1 LDSEKHTKRDRS
13 DRKGIGLFS
22 YEQER
27 YTTPYQYFAQAAVGT
42 FIAAL
47 SLLLLFHE
55 VAALSDESRKYSWD
69 AARLWE
75 LIPGLAGIVIGLFM
89 AHAGIIFWMRRIISR
104 TRSARKSR
112 RRNSS

>member
-22 YEQER
+22 YEQEK

-47 SLLLLFHE
+47 GLLLLFHE
-55 VAALSDESRKYSWD
+55 VATLRDESRKYGWD
-69 AARLWE
+69 ATGFWE

-89 AHAGIIFWMRRIISR
+89 AHAGIIFWVRRMITS
-104 TRSARKSR
+104 TRSAQKSR